1 MDFSSVN
8 EFLKAARSAK
18 KDQEAII
25 SEKIEPFMDDPS
37 TIGITPELSESL
49 DDLVEKYGDEALRA
63 TAMFSIGK
71 WMEVHNDILQQHCMN
86 DDMQAA
92 LWVMNDISKLSLV
105 LQTMEDISSFGGDD
119 DWRKMLKKVVSQAVL
134 ENCEERGIKPE
145 DLLS

>member
-25 SEKIEPFMDDPS
+25 NEKIEPFMDDPS
-37 TIGITPELSESL
+37 TIGITPDLSESIDNL
-49 DDLVEKYGDEALRA
+49 FEKYGDEAFRA

-71 WMEVHNDILQQHCMN
+71 WMEVHNEILQQHCMN
-86 DDMQAA
+86 EDMQGA
-92 LWVMNDISKLSLV
+92 LWVMNDISKLSLI
-105 LQTMEDISSFGGDD
+105 LRTMEDISSFGGDD

-145 DLLS
+145 DLL

>member
-18 KDQEAII
+18 KDQEEII
-25 SEKIEPFMDDPS
+25 NEKIEPFMDDPS
-37 TIGITPELSESL
+37 TIGITPELSESIDNL
-49 DDLVEKYGDEALRA
+49 FEKYGDEAFRA

-86 DDMQAA
+86 EDMQGA
-92 LWVMNDISKLSLV
+92 LWVMNDISKLSLI
-105 LQTMEDISSFGGDD
+105 LRTMEDISSFGGDD

-145 DLLS
+145 DLL

>member
-25 SEKIEPFMDDPS
+25 NEKIEPFMDDPS
-37 TIGITPELSESL
+37 TIGITPELSESIDNL
-49 DDLVEKYGDEALRA
+49 FEKYGDEVFRA
-63 TAMFSIGK
+63 SAMFCICK
-71 WMEVHNDILQQHCMN
+71 WLEAHQEVLGQHCMN
-86 DDMQAA
+86 EDMQGA
-92 LWVMNDISKLSLV
+92 LWVMNDISKLSLI
-105 LQTMEDISSFGGDD
+105 LRTMEDISSFGGDD

-145 DLLS
+145 DLL

>member
-25 SEKIEPFMDDPS
+25 NEKIEPFMDDPS
-37 TIGITPELSESL
+37 TIGITPDLSESIDNL
-49 DDLVEKYGDEALRA
+49 FEKYGDEVFRA
-63 TAMFSIGK
+63 AAMFCIGK
-71 WMEVHNDILQQHCMN
+71 WLEVHHEVLEQHCMN
-86 DDMQAA
+86 EDMQGA

-105 LQTMEDISSFGGDD
+105 LRTMEDISSFGGDD

-145 DLLS
+145 DLL

>member
-25 SEKIEPFMDDPS
+25 NEKIEPFMDDPS
-37 TIGITPELSESL
+37 TIGITPELSESI

-63 TAMFSIGK
+63 TAMFCIGK
-71 WMEVHNDILQQHCMN
+71 WLETHREILEQHCMN
-86 DDMQAA
+86 DDLQAA

-134 ENCEERGIKPE
+134 ENCEERGINPE